1 MQTAS
6 FEEVLEQILSHD
18 KRYHRDAFFFIRDGL
33 EHTHK
38 MLERAGRGRTEKTA
52 VLPER
57 EPKPTTESEH
67 HQHVTP
73 KELLEGLRELALDL
87 YGPMA
92 MTVLEEWG
100 IHACH
105 DFGELV
111 FIMIEH
117 KALKKTERDT
127 RSDFDH
133 GYDFFEA
140 FRKPYL
146 PSSKIAAQREQP
158 KPAKA

>member
-6 FEEVLEQILSHD
+6 FEEVLEQILARD
-18 KRYHRDAFFFIRDGL
+18 QRYQRDAYFFVRDAL
-33 EHTHK
+33 EYTRK
-38 MLERAGRGRTEKTA
+38 MLEREGRSRSEKTA
-52 VLPER
+52 PIGDR
-57 EPKPTTESEH
+57 EGKTRLELEQ
-67 HQHVTP
+67 QHVTP
-73 KELLEGLRELALDL
+73 QELLAGLRELALEQF
-87 YGPMA
+87 GPMA
-92 MTVLEEWG
+92 ITVLEEWG

-117 KALKKTERDT
+117 KALKKTDKDT
-127 RSDFDH
+127 RTDFDN
-133 GYDFFEA
+133 GYDFYEA

-146 PSSKIAAQREQP
+146 PAAKIAENPNQP

>member
-6 FEEVLEQILSHD
+6 FEEVLDQILSHD
-18 KRYHRDAFFFIRDGL
+18 KRYQRDAYFFVRDAL
-33 EHTHK
+33 EHTRK
-38 MLERAGRGRTEKTA
+38 MLEREGRNRPEKGA
-52 VLPER
+52 VLPDRDGRNRGE
-57 EPKPTTESEH
+57 TEH
-67 HQHVTP
+67 QQHVTP
-73 KELLEGLRELALDL
+73 QELLQGIRELAIET

-117 KALKKTERDT
+117 KALKKTDRDT
-127 RSDFDH
+127 RADFDN
-133 GYDFFEA
+133 GYDFYEA

-146 PSSKIAAQREQP
+146 PAAKIAANLKQP